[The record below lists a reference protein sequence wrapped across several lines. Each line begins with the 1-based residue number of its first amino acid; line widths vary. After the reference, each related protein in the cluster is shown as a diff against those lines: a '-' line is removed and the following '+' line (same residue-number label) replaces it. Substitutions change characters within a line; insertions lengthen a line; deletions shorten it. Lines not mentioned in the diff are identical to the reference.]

1 MALAIFGALNVIVLS
16 AIIYSFGSWIGRLY
30 GWTKTGVKP
39 LVPLHA
45 GEKPC
50 WTLAEF
56 FIAFGVMIVVLAS
69 LQFAFVKSGLVPA
82 PKSTATAKVEPAVDS
97 TLDSTA
103 DSSESEDPAVAVQ
116 SDSDTTADSNTE
128 AKSDGDS
135 DSPTVDSAADA
146 LDVEEP
152 ASTVASMDTSSLLAL
167 LFANTAAGIAAMVVA
182 IAWIM
187 IIYNGTFEN
196 LGLIPNRSDAL
207 WGLKGALWF
216 IPPTL
221 ILSGLVSWLIP
232 YHHPALDILG
242 DIDSS
247 MVWGLLFLSTAIIVP
262 LVEEFMFRVML
273 QGGLQRIADGK
284 WRSPTTEP
292 ITVRPIAGTVDQEVP
307 SETLNPYQPVQYGQ
321 EPIASEAVAEP
332 TSQWQPRSWWPIVVA
347 SIVFAAMHLGQ
358 GAAPIPL
365 FFLSLGLGYLYRQ
378 TGRITAPYVVHM
390 TLNSITML
398 VELSKTS
405 AGL

>member
-135 DSPTVDSAADA
+135 DSPTAVSYTH
-146 LDVEEP
+146 LTLP
-152 ASTVASMDTSSLLAL
+152 T
-167 LFANTAAGIAAMVVA
+167 
-182 IAWIM
+182 
-187 IIYNGTFEN
+187 IY
-196 LGLIPNRSDAL
+196 S
-207 WGLKGALWF
+207 
-216 IPPTL
+216 
-221 ILSGLVSWLIP
+221 V
-232 YHHPALDILG
+232 
-242 DIDSS
+242 
-247 MVWGLLFLSTAIIVP
+247 
-262 LVEEFMFRVML
+262 
-273 QGGLQRIADGK
+273 
-284 WRSPTTEP
+284 
-292 ITVRPIAGTVDQEVP
+292 
-307 SETLNPYQPVQYGQ
+307 
-321 EPIASEAVAEP
+321 
-332 TSQWQPRSWWPIVVA
+332 
-347 SIVFAAMHLGQ
+347 
-358 GAAPIPL
+358 
-365 FFLSLGLGYLYRQ
+365 
-378 TGRITAPYVVHM
+378 
-390 TLNSITML
+390 
-398 VELSKTS
+398 
-405 AGL
+405 